1 MKSQE
6 VISVA
11 IAETSVIVRSGLVSV
26 LKRLPDLD
34 IQTVEITSKE
44 GLQHC
49 MEAHSPHILII
60 NPQFEGWF
68 EVDAWREHYP
78 QAEIKVVALLCAFVD
93 ANRLKGYDDTISL
106 YDDIESL
113 EKKIAVCRSGRFEP
127 ARKRNNLLCSEG
139 HDQQGNSRKT
149 VHLSAYGDYA
159 SPEHN
164 AQAADSFCRR
174 SDHLCHSE

>member
-49 MEAHSPHILII
+49 M
-60 NPQFEGWF
+60 
-68 EVDAWREHYP
+68 
-78 QAEIKVVALLCAFVD
+78 
-93 ANRLKGYDDTISL
+93 
-106 YDDIESL
+106 
-113 EKKIAVCRSGRFEP
+113 
-127 ARKRNNLLCSEG
+127 
-139 HDQQGNSRKT
+139 
-149 VHLSAYGDYA
+149 
-159 SPEHN
+159 
-164 AQAADSFCRR
+164 
-174 SDHLCHSE
+174 